1 MINKIKILI
10 FQLFSQI
17 RLNKEEING
26 NLKYFSL
33 LKFNASYSMNLP
45 FSIGRTVRGVKFDSE
60 LDIYS
65 NVVKGIISGKD
76 SEQLINF
83 LHNNYK
89 NFESKKVSEVNNFI
103 HNKKLKNYPCWALIL
118 PWEKNEINTIKQRY
132 LSSFYI
138 NRSQNGMK
146 FKNKKFEEIES
157 KIYSFETAM
166 SHIIQFSNLLKKI
179 KIKGYINNYNDLP
192 TVFIFVKGKK
202 WIWMMSSS
210 GNHRAHI
217 MSELNSKFI
226 KCKIAGIIKYSELN
240 KTPNVVNKLYTE
252 NEAKYFFDKI
262 FKGENPIRGPI

>member
-1 MINKIKILI
+1 
-10 FQLFSQI
+10 
-17 RLNKEEING
+17 
-26 NLKYFSL
+26 
-33 LKFNASYSMNLP
+33 
-45 FSIGRTVRGVKFDSE
+45 
-60 LDIYS
+60 
-65 NVVKGIISGKD
+65 
-76 SEQLINF
+76 
-83 LHNNYK
+83 
-89 NFESKKVSEVNNFI
+89 
-103 HNKKLKNYPCWALIL
+103 
-118 PWEKNEINTIKQRY
+118 
-132 LSSFYI
+132 
-138 NRSQNGMK
+138 MK
-146 FKNKKFEEIES
+146 FKNNKFEEIES

-210 GNHRAHI
+210 GNHRAQI